1 MEIKRYCAYDKLLG
15 LALQIIEIHRDI
27 TTFNAHKSDY
37 ALPRELANQRAQEL
51 YRLLVHSI
59 TCLHHRQRDK
69 SAEGSYLSEEEDN
82 TTALNLIQQILPL
95 PEYSLCESE
104 LVIYKNLYE
113 EYGTKQPFTIREITN
128 RKYFKHENTRRI
140 IAKLRKMGILKVTSG
155 NRYKGGYWY
164 QLVD

>member
-37 ALPRELANQRAQEL
+37 ALPTELANQRAQEL

-104 LVIYKNLYE
+104 LVIF
-113 EYGTKQPFTIREITN
+113 TKSTARSSLLRLERSRTENIL
-128 RKYFKHENTRRI
+128 NTRTRVESSPSCG
-140 IAKLRKMGILKVTSG
+140 RWGS
-155 NRYKGGYWY
+155 
-164 QLVD
+164 